1 MTETK
6 KNRKALYSLLVLV
19 GILAIFYFTM
29 GIFVTQPIG
38 AIPDGS
44 TIVFWR
50 VGTNMPFIS
59 SADGLLL
66 DANQPVTLLGR
77 GVLLGSVADLM
88 DGRIL
93 IRLPYFGFLY
103 KISTGGQEFDR

>member
-1 MTETK
+1 MNETK
-6 KNRKALYSLLVLV
+6 RSKKGLYSLLILI
-19 GILAIFYFTM
+19 GILAIVYFTM
-29 GIFVTQPIG
+29 GFFVIQPIG
-38 AIPDGS
+38 AIPEGS

-77 GVLLGSVADLM
+77 GLLLGAVADLLE
-88 DGRIL
+88 GRI
-93 IRLPYFGFLY
+93 IVRLPYIGFLY
-103 KISTGGQEFDR
+103 KISTGGREFDR